1 MSTALRRLVAAGLL
15 DETAAGRAERL
26 AVAAG
31 EATVAALARLG
42 LVAEED
48 MAGALARA
56 EGLDLAGT
64 DGIALSPLARRLSP
78 AFLERHLLAP
88 VEGPG
93 GPALLLADPTDS
105 FARAAAARSLG
116 QDLPVRVG
124 TVGAVLALLR
134 GEAPPSAAAAP
145 PAGGAA
151 DGEDAARLRD
161 GRREEPA
168 IRLLDELVEAAV
180 DRGAS
185 DIHLE
190 PERDRLCLRLRV
202 DGQLVTHRSLLP
214 DLAAALVAR
223 LKVLARLDV
232 AERRMPQDGR
242 CRLAVRGRPVDLRV
256 SILPTL
262 FGEGA
267 VLRVLDKAAQARDL
281 GALGLPPAVAGGLG
295 RLAGLP
301 HGLVLVA
308 GPTGSGKT
316 TTLYALLGQVLDGT
330 RKVVTVEDPVEFDL
344 PGVTQVQVNHGIG
357 LDFARILRSVLR
369 HDPDVLMVGEVR
381 DGETA
386 RTAVQ
391 AALTGHL
398 VLATVH
404 ANGAVESV
412 ARLVDMGV
420 EPYLLAGVLRG
431 ALSQRLVRKLCP
443 HCRQREPVPAALR
456 DRVGM
461 ADWYRQGGCP
471 ACHGR
476 GHAGRV
482 PVAELLVADA
492 GFCRAVAEG
501 AGPDGLR
508 AAAEASGFRDLRE
521 EGLAQ
526 VAAGTVGYAELVA
539 ALGAGD

>member
-1 MSTALRRLVAAGLL
+1 MSTALDRLVAAGLL
-15 DETAAGRAERL
+15 DGPAAQRAERL
-26 AVAAG
+26 AAAAG
-31 EATVAALARLG
+31 EAPVAALARLG
-42 LVAEED
+42 LAAEED
-48 MAGALARA
+48 MSAALAEA
-56 EGLDLAGT
+56 EGLPRLGVQ
-64 DGIALSPLARRLSP
+64 GLALSPLAAKLSP

-88 VEGPG
+88 VEGPD
-93 GPALLLADPTDS
+93 GPVLLLADPTDA

-116 QDLPVRVG
+116 ADLPLRVA

-134 GEAPPSAAAAP
+134 GEALPGRAPAAATSAS
-145 PAGGAA
+145 

-190 PERDRLCLRLRV
+190 PERDQLRLRLRL
-202 DGQLVTHRSLLP
+202 DGQLTPYRALAP
-214 DLAAALVAR
+214 DLAVALLAR

-232 AERRMPQDGR
+232 AERRLPQDGR

-281 GALGLPPAVAGGLG
+281 GALGLPAAVAVGLG
-295 RLAGLP
+295 RLVAQP

-316 TTLYALLGQVLDGT
+316 TTLYALLGALLDGS

-344 PGVTQVQVNHGIG
+344 PGVTQIQVNHGIG

-412 ARLVDMGV
+412 ARMVDMGV

-443 HCRQREPVPAALR
+443 HCRVREPVPASLR
-456 DRVGM
+456 GRVGL
-461 ADWYRQGGCP
+461 ADWYRPAGCD
-471 ACHGR
+471 ACRGR

-482 PVAELLVADA
+482 PMAELLLADP

-501 AGPDGLR
+501 AGPDDLR
-508 AAAEASGFRDLRE
+508 AAAAAAGFRDLRA

-539 ALGAGD
+539 ALGLGD